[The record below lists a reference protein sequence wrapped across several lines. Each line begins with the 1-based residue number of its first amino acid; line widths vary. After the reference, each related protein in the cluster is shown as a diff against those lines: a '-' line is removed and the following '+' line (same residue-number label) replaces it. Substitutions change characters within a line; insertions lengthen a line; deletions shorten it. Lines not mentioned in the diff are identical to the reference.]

1 MDIKKA
7 TLVGFTAKDIEKLAK
22 KIEMDRLIA

>member
-7 TLVGFTAKDIEKLAK
+7 TLFGFTAKDIEKEAK
-22 KIEMDRLIA
+22 KIEINRFIA

>member
-7 TLVGFTAKDIEKLAK
+7 TLVGFTAEDIEELAK
-22 KIEMDRLIA
+22 KIEINRFIA